1 MHGIN
6 NVTVIGARLCTALLS
21 C

>member
-6 NVTVIGARLCTALLS
+6 NVIMCI
-21 C
+21 CWCI